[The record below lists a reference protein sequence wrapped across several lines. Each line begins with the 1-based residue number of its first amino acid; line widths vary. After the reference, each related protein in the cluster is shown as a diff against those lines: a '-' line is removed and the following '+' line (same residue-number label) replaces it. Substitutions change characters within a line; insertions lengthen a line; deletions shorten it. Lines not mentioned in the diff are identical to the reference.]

1 MPVASRLAPLVLLVL
16 GALGVIGASI
26 VVRSATGVYRCALY
40 VFASEG
46 VVPEPYTSEMM
57 NAGWTVK
64 RQ

>member
-1 MPVASRLAPLVLLVL
+1 MPVASRLVPLVLLVL
-16 GALGVIGASI
+16 GVLGVIGASI
-26 VVRSATGVYRCALY
+26 VVRSATDVYRCAY